1 MKRRIFLMAV
11 LSLVFVTSGF
21 AQFQRSIFN
30 HVGLNV
36 GAGTEGINVG
46 VAAPLTNYLE
56 LEAGVSL
63 MPSIK
68 ANADVDLHSNVSL
81 NVQGVAVRIPDATV
95 NTEVDIARTTFN
107 VKAHLYPFGGNSKF
121 FLAGGFSFGNP
132 KIAKLSGHSDE
143 IERFANQYPAYKQ
156 EILDL
161 VSVGLADY
169 NVKLDDN
176 FDIHGDIRCNSF
188 RPYLGLGFGRLVPKK
203 RVGVRVE
210 LGCQFMGTLKVYQND
225 EKVEINKVLNDTMG
239 DDADDISKF
248 IEDWKYY
255 PVLKLQAESSKVAR
269 MGKNSWQV
277 HGTVNFCRLCTRKV

>member
-46 VAAPLTNYLE
+46 VAAPITNYLE

-95 NTEVDIARTTFN
+95 NTEVDIARTTLTSRHISILLEETASSSLP
-107 VKAHLYPFGGNSKF
+107 VVS
-121 FLAGGFSFGNP
+121 
-132 KIAKLSGHSDE
+132 HS
-143 IERFANQYPAYKQ
+143 A
-156 EILDL
+156 ILK
-161 VSVGLADY
+161 SP
-169 NVKLDDN
+169 N
-176 FDIHGDIRCNSF
+176 
-188 RPYLGLGFGRLVPKK
+188 
-203 RVGVRVE
+203 
-210 LGCQFMGTLKVYQND
+210 
-225 EKVEINKVLNDTMG
+225 
-239 DDADDISKF
+239 
-248 IEDWKYY
+248 
-255 PVLKLQAESSKVAR
+255 
-269 MGKNSWQV
+269 
-277 HGTVNFCRLCTRKV
+277 

>member
-1 MKRRIFLMAV
+1 MKRRIFMMAV

-21 AQFQRSIFN
+21 AQFERSIFN

-68 ANADVDLHSNVSL
+68 ANADVDLHSNASL

-121 FLAGGFSFGNP
+121 FLTGGFSFGNP
-132 KIAKLSGHSDE
+132 KIAKLSGHS
-143 IERFANQYPAYKQ
+143 
-156 EILDL
+156 DL

-255 PVLKLQAESSKVAR
+255 PVLKLQIVGR
-269 MGKNSWQV
+269 I
-277 HGTVNFCRLCTRKV
+277 F

>member
-1 MKRRIFLMAV
+1 
-11 LSLVFVTSGF
+11 
-21 AQFQRSIFN
+21 
-30 HVGLNV
+30 
-36 GAGTEGINVG
+36 
-46 VAAPLTNYLE
+46 
-56 LEAGVSL
+56 
-63 MPSIK
+63 MP
-68 ANADVDLHSNVSL
+68 NPH
-81 NVQGVAVRIPDATV
+81 
-95 NTEVDIARTTFN
+95 TFTGD
-107 VKAHLYPFGGNSKF
+107 PF
-121 FLAGGFSFGNP
+121 FLTGGFSFGNP

-225 EKVEINKVLNDTMG
+225 EKVEINKVLDDTMG

-255 PVLKLQAESSKVAR
+255 PVLKLQIVGR
-269 MGKNSWQV
+269 I
-277 HGTVNFCRLCTRKV
+277 F

>member
-1 MKRRIFLMAV
+1 MKRRIFMMAV

-21 AQFQRSIFN
+21 AQFERSIFN

-68 ANADVDLHSNVSL
+68 ANADVDLHSNASL

-95 NTEVDIARTTFN
+95 NTEVDITRTTFN

-121 FLAGGFSFGNP
+121 FLTGGFSFGNP

-203 RVGVRVE
+203 RVGVRLE

-255 PVLKLQAESSKVAR
+255 PVLKLQIVGR
-269 MGKNSWQV
+269 I
-277 HGTVNFCRLCTRKV
+277 F

>member
-1 MKRRIFLMAV
+1 MRE
-11 LSLVFVTSGF
+11 
-21 AQFQRSIFN
+21 SIFVPKFA
-30 HVGLNV
+30 HLPEVV
-36 GAGTEGINVG
+36 TVVAVTEV
-46 VAAPLTNYLE
+46 TN
-56 LEAGVSL
+56 
-63 MPSIK
+63 
-68 ANADVDLHSNVSL
+68 VDLHSNVSL

-107 VKAHLYPFGGNSKF
+107 VKAHLYPFGGKSKF
-121 FLAGGFSFGNP
+121 FLTGGFSFGNP

-225 EKVEINKVLNDTMG
+225 EKVEINKVLDDTMG

-255 PVLKLQAESSKVAR
+255 PVLKLQIVGR
-269 MGKNSWQV
+269 I
-277 HGTVNFCRLCTRKV
+277 F